1 VALFKKRRL
10 SRYNA
15 LREKHFSPTESREF
29 SKLRKSY
36 PALKEM
42 IRYRQRQWDRFQKRA
57 KANDWGVRRT
67 NDEWRKF
74 IVKFYEQKRYRVK
87 HTAGGRVSDVDLR
100 NWIVTKDVHGRKIKP
115 RPSPWEWYDA
125 VFNKL
130 PDEQKKD
137 TPRSHR
143 AKNTETRL
151 SLSKIQIQSWIA
163 GIRATIR
170 REPERRT
177 ELEQQIRNL
186 LKGSEQ

>member
-1 VALFKKRRL
+1 LQVRFKVRRRE
-10 SRYNA
+10 RYWN
-15 LREKHFSPTESREF
+15 LRKLKFSPSEAREF
-29 SKLRKSY
+29 SKLRKDY
-36 PALKEM
+36 PALKSM

-100 NWIVTKDVHGRKIKP
+100 NWIVTKDVHGRRVKP

-125 VFNKL
+125 VFSKL
-130 PDEQKKD
+130 PNEQKWD

-143 AKNTETRL
+143 VKTIESKLNID
-151 SLSKIQIQSWIA
+151 KIQIQQWVA
-163 GIRATIR
+163 QLRATIKL
-170 REPERRT
+170 EPERRP
-177 ELEQQIRNL
+177 ELEKQIRNL
-186 LKGSEQ
+186 LSNK